1 MELSLRYR
9 FRTAI
14 GWNLVGTAFL
24 QGSVLVGNI
33 VIARLLGPEIFGA
46 YNIVLSTLLTVS
58 GLAQFA
64 TGYTATRYV
73 AQYRSTDKDKVARIL
88 LFLSRLSML
97 SGLLGMAFA
106 LVGSNWVAVNIFDRS
121 ELADDL
127 MLSAAYVLFSV
138 MSGYLTGA
146 IAGLEGYRSLAWI
159 SPIQGVLHIA
169 LCGIGAW
176 VWGATGA
183 LVGLTLSSVSR
194 WILLTWAMRREADKH
209 QIPLRGTRGHA
220 EHDLL
225 TRFAV
230 PATLAGLS
238 SVPALWIS
246 NVFLVQQDNGYKELG
261 LYVAAFSL
269 RSLVVIFPAI
279 INNVASSLLN
289 HELGTANEARYR
301 KLFQINI
308 LITVVITAA
317 GIAFLMLFGQ
327 WVLSLFGA
335 GFRAGYSVLVM
346 LLVSTAPETLQLAIY
361 QVIQS
366 RGHMWRSL
374 YGIALPRDVSLVAL
388 AYYLT
393 PLHGSFGLALA
404 YTLAWTIALFCT
416 AAIVWNLR
424 VNRRYPRSTHE

>member
-1 MELSLRYR
+1 MEHSLRYR
-9 FRTAI
+9 FRMAI
-14 GWNLVGTAFL
+14 GWNLVSTAFL
-24 QGSVLVGNI
+24 QGSVLLGNI
-33 VIARLLGPEIFGA
+33 VIARFLGPEIFGT

-64 TGYTATRYV
+64 TGFTATRYV

-88 LFLSRLSML
+88 LFLSRVSML
-97 SGLLGMAFA
+97 SGLLGMVFTLLGA
-106 LVGSNWVAVNIFDRS
+106 NWLAVNIFDRS

-146 IAGLEGYRSLAWI
+146 IAGLEGYRSLAWV
-159 SPIQGVLHIA
+159 SPFQGVLHIA
-169 LCGIGAW
+169 LCGAGAW
-176 VWGATGA
+176 IGGATGA

-194 WILLTWAMRREADKH
+194 WILLNWTMRREADKQ
-209 QIPLRGTRGHA
+209 QIPLRGMQGRA
-220 EHDLL
+220 EHHLL
-225 TRFAV
+225 TRFAI

-246 NVFLVQQDNGYKELG
+246 NVFLVQQDNGYRELG
-261 LYVAAFSL
+261 LYGAAFSL

-289 HELGTANEARYR
+289 HELGTANEVRYR
-301 KLFQINI
+301 KLYKANI
-308 LITVVITAA
+308 LVTGIIAVA
-317 GIAFLMLFGQ
+317 GIAFFLLFGH
-327 WVLSLFGA
+327 WILGIFGA
-335 GFRAGYSVLVM
+335 EFRAGYPVLVM
-346 LLVSTAPETLQLAIY
+346 LLLSTAPETLQLAVY

-366 RGHMWRSL
+366 RGHMWPSL
-374 YGIALPRDVSLVAL
+374 YGIALPRDVSLIAM

-404 YTLAWTIALFCT
+404 YTCAWTIAFFCT
-416 AAIVWNLR
+416 AAIVWNLP
-424 VNRRYPRSTHE
+424 VIRRDL